1 MDPFCP
7 GGVAMIMPLE
17 VARELKDLSDEF
29 ESLDD
34 RDRLRF
40 FIQESLMQ
48 EHEVIEFSLR
58 DKLAGDKL
66 I

>member
-1 MDPFCP
+1 
-7 GGVAMIMPLE
+7 MIMPLE

-48 EHEVIEFSLR
+48 EHSSNLNKEKSE
-58 DKLAGDKL
+58 
-66 I
+66 